1 MKISRFK
8 NRTFFHHFREAKFL
22 CGIVLLLAFASCNY
36 TRNLTENEYVVVKN
50 TVKIEDV
57 KASKYDNLIDLVRPV
72 PNKKFMEIFPIKVS
86 LWAHHQP
93 KIDSI
98 SGKTKDSKFNQ
109 WCRKIGE
116 PPVLLDTIDI
126 QRSISQIQLAMFKKG
141 YFDAA
146 VQTEVLLLKKQ
157 KAKVNYFVT
166 PNHPYSIRK
175 MTYQI
180 DIHEYKR
187 IVIMDTANSLVKK
200 GMIYDEEILVAERSR
215 IVNKIKDQGF
225 FYVTPNIVTFL
236 VDTINAFSYLNAA
249 SNPTIELTVKISFDD
264 VDDPV
269 LISKSKNRY
278 KFNNVLIY
286 TNYDLNLD
294 QSVNLD
300 TISYYD
306 FRHKSDS
313 TIYNFVTLK
322 KLIKRTNKLK
332 LVKDYTSR
340 TIAGAVWMK
349 KGDPFSQAAYERTY
363 KKIRDLNNF
372 SIINITYN
380 EDETV
385 WDSINKKG
393 VLNTTLRLTRAKQ
406 YTLGSDFDIRT
417 DRTSIEL
424 NFTDKNIFRGA
435 EYLKIN
441 VYGSVY
447 YYNWLNELIKKVS
460 TNFPIY
466 GEVGGSVSFTFPRL
480 LMLPKYQNID
490 FWGYSTEI
498 KFSASYTQFFARLNL
513 QASYTYN
520 WSPTRYLSHSISP
533 VDLSTLDN
541 RSNRDSTAFAQYP
554 ESYKR
559 KIDKFFLPSARYS
572 LNYVRPNRK
581 GDLLRI
587 NFSFET
593 AGLMLFTVNKVV
605 NKDKMWKVFNNFNY
619 GTYEKFDFSVVHT
632 KNINKNNAFATRFIF
647 GMAIP
652 FKKGTVIPFERS
664 FYVGGSNSMRG
675 WTFRQLGPG
684 GYCTDTKTV
693 IDRVGDMKLELN
705 LEYRGTIY
713 KIFKYA
719 VFSDIG
725 NVWLLSKYD
734 EMPNADF
741 NFKTFYKQI
750 AACVGVGL
758 RLDFNFFII
767 RLDYGLSIYDPSK
780 PVGNYWI
787 NKNWFANKWWN
798 GVQGI
803 QFGIGYAFY

>member
-1 MKISRFK
+1 M
-8 NRTFFHHFREAKFL
+8 
-22 CGIVLLLAFASCNY
+22 
-36 TRNLTENEYVVVKN
+36 
-50 TVKIEDV
+50 VKIEDV
-57 KASKYDNLIDLVRPV
+57 KASKYDNLIDLVRPI
-72 PNKKFMEIFPIKVS
+72 PNKKFMEIFPIKAS
-86 LWAHHQP
+86 LWAYHQP
-93 KIDSI
+93 KEDSI

-116 PPVLLDTIDI
+116 PLVILDTIDI

-146 VQTEVLLLKKQ
+146 VRTEVLFLKKQ

-166 PNHPYSIRK
+166 PNHPYYIRK
-175 MTYQI
+175 VNYYI
-180 DIHEYKR
+180 DIPEYKR
-187 IVIMDTANSLVKK
+187 IVIMDTANSLVRI

-225 FYVTPNIVTFL
+225 YYVTPNIVTFL
-236 VDTINAFSYLNAA
+236 VDTIAAFSHLNAA
-249 SNPTIELTVKISFDD
+249 LHPTIELTVKISFDD
-264 VDDPV
+264 VEDPI

-286 TNYDLNLD
+286 TNYDLNFD

-300 TISYYD
+300 TIRYRDY
-306 FRHKSDS
+306 RNKTDS
-313 TIYNFVTLK
+313 TLYKFVALK
-322 KLIKRTNKLK
+322 KLIKKNKKLK
-332 LVKDYTSR
+332 LIKDYTSR

-349 KGDPFSQAAYERTY
+349 KGDQFSQAAYERTY
-363 KKIRDLNNF
+363 KKLRDLNNF
-372 SIINITYN
+372 TIINIAYN
-380 EDETV
+380 EDETL
-385 WDSINKKG
+385 WDSINKMG
-393 VLNTTLRLTRAKQ
+393 TLNTTLRLTRAKQ
-406 YTLGSDFDIRT
+406 HSIGSNFDIRT
-417 DRTSIEL
+417 DRSSIEL
-424 NFTDKNIFRGA
+424 NYTNKNIFRGA
-435 EYLKIN
+435 EYLRIN
-441 VYGSVY
+441 AFGSVY
-447 YYNWLNELIKKVS
+447 YYNWLNKIIK
-460 TNFPIY
+460 NINADFLIY
-466 GEVGGSVSFTFPRL
+466 GEVGGSASLLFPRL
-480 LMLPKYQNID
+480 LMLPKYQNIN

-498 KFSASYTQFFARLNL
+498 KFSASYTQYFSRLNL
-513 QASYTYN
+513 QASYIYN
-520 WSPTRYLSHSISP
+520 WSPTRYLSHSIAP
-533 VDLSTLDN
+533 IELTTLDS
-541 RSNRDSTAFAQYP
+541 RSNRDGDAFAHYP
-554 ESYKR
+554 ESYQR

-572 LNYVRPNRK
+572 LNYVKPNRK
-581 GDLLRI
+581 GDLLRV

-593 AGLMLFTVNKVV
+593 VGLMLFTVNKAV
-605 NKDKMWKVFNNFNY
+605 NKDKMWTVFNNFNY

-652 FKKGTVIPFERS
+652 YKKGTVIPFERS

-684 GYCTDTKTV
+684 GYNDGYNTDNDK
-693 IDRVGDMKLELN
+693 IIERVGDMKLELN

-734 EMPNADF
+734 GMPNANFSF
-741 NFKTFYKQI
+741 NTFYKQI

-767 RLDYGLSIYDPSK
+767 RLDYGLPIYDPSN
-780 PVGNYWI
+780 PVGNHWI
-787 NKNWFANKWWN
+787 NKNWFDKNNKWWS
-798 GVQGI
+798 GAQGI